1 MRRSPTVI
9 PWGEFKGRRLA
20 SVPEHYLHHLVR
32 RAHMSEEWR
41 SAAQD
46 ELVRCV
52 FDRADKK
59 KRNQRKKRK

>member
-9 PWGEFKGRRLA
+9 PWGGFKGRRLT
-20 SVPEHYLHHLVR
+20 SVPEHYLHHLAR

-46 ELVRCV
+46 ELVRRV